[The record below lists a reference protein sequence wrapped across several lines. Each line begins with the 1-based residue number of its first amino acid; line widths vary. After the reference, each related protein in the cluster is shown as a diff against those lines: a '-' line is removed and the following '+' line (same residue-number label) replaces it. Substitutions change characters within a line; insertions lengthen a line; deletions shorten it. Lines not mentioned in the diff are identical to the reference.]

1 MRRLLISARPPA
13 LPLFARIVLLLGMLA
28 PPAVALAQ
36 SLAPGFQELPK
47 HAKVAVMPSDIE
59 LFELTAGGIAEP
71 KAEWTETASRH
82 FRNALLKKERQ
93 LGLEAVEIAED
104 RADDLAEVNAV
115 HAAVARAI
123 AMHHLGALQLP
134 TKGENLD
141 WSLGEAAQIAK
152 QATGADYALFTW
164 IRDSYASAGRQAF
177 MAAFAVLAIASGGGG
192 AGVRGGAQVGYASL
206 VDLSTGRVVWFNRLQ
221 RSSGDLREADKAE
234 ETLDALLRKFPV
246 AK

>member
-1 MRRLLISARPPA
+1 
-13 LPLFARIVLLLGMLA
+13 VLLLGMLA
-28 PPAVALAQ
+28 PPGFSLAQ
-36 SLAPGFQELPK
+36 SLAPGFHELPK

-59 LFELTAGGIAEP
+59 LFELTAGGIMEP

-93 LGLEAVEIAED
+93 LGMEAVEIGQD

-123 AMHHLGALQLP
+123 TMHHLGTLQLP

-141 WSLGEAAQIAK
+141 WSLGDAAQIAK

-177 MAAFAVLAIASGGGG
+177 MAAFTVLAIAGGG
-192 AGVRGGAQVGYASL
+192 AGAVRGGAQVGYASL

-221 RSSGDLREADKAE
+221 RGSGDLREADRAE
-234 ETLDALLRKFPV
+234 ETLDALLSKFPV